1 MTVKFTIAKE
11 ALRSAIAT
19 MDINEYCFITA
30 QNNALYFT
38 TLNENNTVGAHVCI
52 DEGIRWYQT
61 QSNFFVGI
69 NIRHLDFWLRT
80 IEAKTLYISISND
93 FFECES
99 EDAKHKFKM
108 RVTEDYKYVAP
119 KFHNAI
125 VKRHTYDIEVSLNL
139 LNRYL
144 SAMEVF
150 VDKSEI
156 IPDNGGIS
164 LSTGERCGV
173 SYYAKQHDVV
183 FRIDGKSNTAD
194 KFSGTCYNT
203 EFLNQAV
210 HVLPYWLGDSV
221 TVCFGKD
228 VPITFSVVG
237 CGGTFSV
244 SVTPMISDV

>member
-19 MDINEYCFITA
+19 MDINEHCFITA

-52 DEGIRWYQT
+52 DEGVRWYQT
-61 QSNFFVGI
+61 QSDFFVGI
-69 NIRHLDFWLRT
+69 NINHLDYWLRT
-80 IEAKTLYISISND
+80 IEAETLYVSISND

-108 RVTEDYKYVAP
+108 RVAEDYKYVAP

-125 VKRHTYDIEVSLNL
+125 TKRHTYEIEVSLNL
-139 LNRYL
+139 LRRYL

-156 IPDNGGIS
+156 IPDDGGIL
-164 LSTGERCGV
+164 LSTGKRCGV
-173 SYYAKQHDVV
+173 SYYAKQYDVV
-183 FRIDGKSNTAD
+183 FRIDGEGNTAN
-194 KFSGTCYNT
+194 KFSSTYYNS
-203 EFLNQAV
+203 ESLNEAIR
-210 HVLPYWLGDSV
+210 VLPHWLGDSV

-228 VPITFSVVG
+228 VPITFSVGG

-244 SVTPMISDV
+244 SVTPLIF

>member
-19 MDINEYCFITA
+19 MDINEYCFITV

-61 QSNFFVGI
+61 QSNFFAGI
-69 NIRHLDFWLRT
+69 NISHLDFWLRT
-80 IEAKTLYISISND
+80 IEAKTLYVSISND

-99 EDAKHKFKM
+99 EDAKHQFKM
-108 RVTEDYKYVAP
+108 HVAEDYKYVAP

-125 VKRHTYDIEVSLNL
+125 ARRHTYNIEVSLKL

-183 FRIDGKSNTAD
+183 FRIDGKGNMSD
-194 KFSGTCYNT
+194 KFSGTYYKT
-203 EFLNQAV
+203 ESLTQAV
-210 HVLPYWLGDSV
+210 HVLPRWLSDSV

-244 SVTPMISDV
+244 SVTPMIFDA

>member
-19 MDINEYCFITA
+19 MDINEYCFITV

-52 DEGIRWYQT
+52 DEGIRWYRT

-69 NIRHLDFWLRT
+69 NISHLDFWLRT
-80 IEAKTLYISISND
+80 IEAKTLYVSISND

-99 EDAKHKFKM
+99 EDAKHQFKM
-108 RVTEDYKYVAP
+108 HVAEDYKYVAP

-125 VKRHTYDIEVSLNL
+125 ARRHTYNIEVSLKL

-173 SYYAKQHDVV
+173 SYYAKQHDVI
-183 FRIDGKSNTAD
+183 FRIDGKGNMVD
-194 KFSGTCYNT
+194 KFSSTYYKT
-203 EFLNQAV
+203 ESLNQAV

-244 SVTPMISDV
+244 SVTPMIFDA

>member
-19 MDINEYCFITA
+19 MDINEYCFITV

-69 NIRHLDFWLRT
+69 NISHLDFWLRT
-80 IEAKTLYISISND
+80 IEAKTLYVSISND

-99 EDAKHKFKM
+99 EDTKHQFKM
-108 RVTEDYKYVAP
+108 HVAEDYKYVAP

-125 VKRHTYDIEVSLNL
+125 ARRHTYNIEVSLNL
-139 LNRYL
+139 LSRYL
-144 SAMEVF
+144 STMEVF

-164 LSTGERCGV
+164 LTTGERCGV

-183 FRIDGKSNTAD
+183 FRIDGKGNMSD
-194 KFSGTCYNT
+194 KFSGTYYKT
-203 EFLNQAV
+203 ESLTQAV
-210 HVLPYWLGDSV
+210 HVLPRWLSDSV

-244 SVTPMISDV
+244 SVTPMIFDA